1 MNKKV
6 LTEDEIKKKLKISDW
21 RNLSKEKVMQLIQ
34 MSPNIDK
41 EVFLKILEQIPH
53 LVDETKV
60 IINAFKESVD
70 ASKSMSIETKKYYTT
85 ISNRILDLLES
96 DKLSDELK
104 IELKDLLV
112 LIANKM
118 DDLDNR
124 DKVFMSA
131 QLSKFW
137 DYAGKALL
145 VFATIFGVKFFLEFL
160 NSDDFI

>member
-1 MNKKV
+1 MSKKTF
-6 LTEDEIKKKLKISDW
+6 TEEEVKKKLKIGDW

-34 MSPNIDK
+34 MSPDIDK
-41 EVFLKILEQIPH
+41 EVFLKILEQVPH

-60 IINAFKESVD
+60 IINAFKESID
-70 ASKSMSIETKKYYTT
+70 ASKSMSIETKKYYITV
-85 ISNRILDLLES
+85 SNRILDLLES

-112 LIANKM
+112 LISNKM

-124 DKVFMSA
+124 DKVFMSI

-137 DYAGKALL
+137 EYAGKALL
-145 VFATIFGVKFFLEFL
+145 VFATIFGVRFFLEFL
-160 NSDDFI
+160 NSDDLI

>member
-1 MNKKV
+1 MGKKI
-6 LTEDEIKKKLKISDW
+6 LTEEELKKKLKISDW

-41 EVFLKILEQIPH
+41 EVFLKILEQVPH

-60 IINAFKESVD
+60 IINAFKESID

-85 ISNRILDLLES
+85 VSNRILDLLES

-137 DYAGKALL
+137 EYSSKALL

>member
-1 MNKKV
+1 MRKKA
-6 LTEDEIKKKLKISDW
+6 LTEEELKKKLKVSDW

-34 MSPNIDK
+34 MSPDIDK
-41 EVFLKILEQIPH
+41 EVLLKILEQVPH

-60 IINAFKESVD
+60 IINAFKESID

-85 ISNRILDLLES
+85 VSNRVLDLLES

-112 LIANKM
+112 LIANKI

-124 DKVFMSA
+124 DKVFMST

-137 DYAGKALL
+137 EYAGKALL
-145 VFATIFGVKFFLEFL
+145 VFATIFGVKFFLELL